1 MEKFNICYSTKN
13 IPLPSRKDYLQRLI
27 EKTEQFLRRMRWKA
41 HFFLNPDTTT
51 TSKENYGFKS
61 TKNPPPIEELKD
73 FEDDMLKMIQTVKFK
88 QVNNPFL
95 NKLKE
100 DAELIRN
107 EPKLLIAAD
116 KTTNFY
122 KLEPSTYNN
131 LLEKNITKSY
141 MKAQPETTRAIH
153 KENKEIATKLGIDD
167 RVDATAEID
176 AFITLKDHKPN
187 FANKPTC
194 RLINPTKS
202 EIGKVSK
209 RILDRINSN
218 IARKCNFNQWKNTAS
233 VIDWFKA
240 IKDKHHLN
248 FICFDIEEFYPSISQ
263 DLLNKALDF
272 ASAHDNITTHERNI
286 IIHAKSS
293 ILIHKKQPWQK
304 KGNAAFDVTMGSYDG
319 AETCELVGSFLLSQL
334 QHLNINVGLYR
345 DDGLATTNTTPR
357 DTENIKKEIC
367 RVFKNNGLRIT
378 IEANKQIINFL
389 DVTFNLNQNTYKPF
403 TKPNTTLQYV
413 HRESNHPPITTKNI
427 PAGINKR
434 LSSLSSDKASFDQAA
449 PSYQKALD
457 ESGYS
462 YTLHYEPT
470 TPNKRKNRQR
480 SNILW
485 YNPPFSK
492 NTSTNIGHKFLALV
506 DKHFPKDHELRKI
519 FNRNTIKISYSC
531 MNNTKQIIDNH
542 NKRILTTSTQTND
555 AAAANTKERK
565 TCNCRQKNNCPLN
578 GNCLQP
584 SVIYQ
589 ATVTRKDN
597 NTSQTYIGLTENDFK
612 TRYRNHTASFRH
624 AKHRNSTE
632 LSKHIW
638 TLKDNNI
645 EHFISWRIL
654 SSHSPYNSSSKRCN
668 LCLKEKF
675 LIICRPELST
685 LNKRNEL
692 VSSCRHRN
700 KTLLRNT

>member
-1 MEKFNICYSTKN
+1 MEKFNISYSTKN

-41 HFFLNPDTTT
+41 HFFLNPETTT
-51 TSKENYGFKS
+51 TPKENYGFKS

-100 DAELIRN
+100 DTELIRN

-345 DDGLATTNTTPR
+345 DDGLATTNTTTR
-357 DTENIKKEIC
+357 NTENIKNEIC

-645 EHFISWRIL
+645 EHFIL
-654 SSHSPYNSSSKRCN
+654 
-668 LCLKEKF
+668 
-675 LIICRPELST
+675 
-685 LNKRNEL
+685 
-692 VSSCRHRN
+692 
-700 KTLLRNT
+700 